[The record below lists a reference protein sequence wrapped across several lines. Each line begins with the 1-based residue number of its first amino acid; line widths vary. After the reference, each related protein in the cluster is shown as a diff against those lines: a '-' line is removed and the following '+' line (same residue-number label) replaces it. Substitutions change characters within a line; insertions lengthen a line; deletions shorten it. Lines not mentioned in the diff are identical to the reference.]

1 MSEMNEKGKNRT
13 DTHTQNQR
21 RGKEQQ
27 KTKYKS
33 RFFTHAHTQDTL
45 THTSMHAY
53 VQIQTQNPYAQ
64 KLCMLHTECPDAY
77 WMRKTM
83 NANVRITRSFRVCS
97 TFQWW
102 MSERARISR
111 THNILCHR
119 QKARTRDKKWHKQW
133 KLVYNLQCD
142 ISSWKSCSKIIFFVN
157 VHFFLHYLYSHVCMS
172 A

>member
-1 MSEMNEKGKNRT
+1 MKREKTAQTHIHKINEEEKKNRKRNIKA
-13 DTHTQNQR
+13 DFSLTHT
-21 RGKEQQ
+21 
-27 KTKYKS
+27 
-33 RFFTHAHTQDTL
+33 HTQDTL

-119 QKARTRDKKWHKQW
+119 QKARTRDKK
-133 KLVYNLQCD
+133 
-142 ISSWKSCSKIIFFVN
+142 
-157 VHFFLHYLYSHVCMS
+157 
-172 A
+172 